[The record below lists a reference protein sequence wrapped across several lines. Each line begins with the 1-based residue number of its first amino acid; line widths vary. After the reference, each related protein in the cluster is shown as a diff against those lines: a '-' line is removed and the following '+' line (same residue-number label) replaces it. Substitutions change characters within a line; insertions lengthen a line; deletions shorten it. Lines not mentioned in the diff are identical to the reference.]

1 MPEIS
6 RFKGIIVKM
15 IYNDDGKHHK
25 PHVHVY
31 YGEDEASVALDGE
44 VLEGRL
50 PIKQYRMVS
59 GWIALH
65 EDELYEAWNKAVRQ
79 IPFDKIDPLR

>member
-15 IYNDDGKHHK
+15 IYSDDGKHHK